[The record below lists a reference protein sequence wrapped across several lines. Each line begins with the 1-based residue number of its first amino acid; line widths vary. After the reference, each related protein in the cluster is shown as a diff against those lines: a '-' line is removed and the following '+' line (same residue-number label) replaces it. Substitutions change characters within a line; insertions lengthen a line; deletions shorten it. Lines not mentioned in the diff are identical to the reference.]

1 MTTQESII
9 TDEMRAQVGVESR
22 PWVMEVERGA
32 IQRFA
37 EAIGDPNP
45 LFYDEEYA
53 KRSRHGGIIAPVG
66 FFGWPVGEP
75 PPASTVESPFIRRVN
90 GGNDFTYNRPIY
102 AGERLI
108 ASRKLAEANERQ
120 GSPRTGRMLFLITET
135 TYRDLSGKVV
145 AISRNTGI
153 SYEGPTSS

>member
-1 MTTQESII
+1 MTTEESSI
-9 TDEMRAQVGVESR
+9 TDEMRAHVGVESR

-37 EAIGDPNP
+37 EAISDPNP
-45 LFYDEEYA
+45 MFYDEEYA
-53 KRSRHGGIIAPVG
+53 KNSRYGGTIAPVG

-75 PPASTVESPFIRRVN
+75 PPLTTVESPFIRRVN
-90 GGNDFTYNRPIY
+90 GGNDFTYNRPVY

-108 ASRKLAEANERQ
+108 ASRRLAKIYERQ
-120 GSPRTGRMLFLITET
+120 GNPRTGRMMFIINET
-135 TYRDLSGKVV
+135 VYRDLSGKIV

-153 SYEGPTSS
+153 SYQGPTSS

>member
-1 MTTQESII
+1 MQESIV
-9 TDEMRAQVGVESR
+9 TDEMHAQVGVESR

-37 EAIGDPNP
+37 EAIGDLNP

-53 KRSRHGGIIAPVG
+53 RRSRYGGIIAPVG

-75 PPASTVESPFIRRVN
+75 PPESTVESPFMRRVN
-90 GGNDFTYNRPIY
+90 GGNDFTYNRPVY

-108 ASRKLAEANERQ
+108 ASRKLADVNERQ
-120 GSPRTGRMLFLITET
+120 GSPRTGRMLFLISET

-145 AISRNTGI
+145 ATSRNTGI